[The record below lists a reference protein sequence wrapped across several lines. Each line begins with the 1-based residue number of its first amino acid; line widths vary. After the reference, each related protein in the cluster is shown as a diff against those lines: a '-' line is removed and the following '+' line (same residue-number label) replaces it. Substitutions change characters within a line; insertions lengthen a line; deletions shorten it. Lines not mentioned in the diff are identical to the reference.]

1 MTRPPTRLPTVRS
14 GRWLRPTLT
23 RRLIGALLVAIALLA
38 ALVLVQDQIDVR
50 EQLATDPGV
59 RQLGR
64 QLAAGL
70 DEIED
75 AGQATRLIAGH
86 ARYLHA
92 QRQWQRQ
99 HVDLVTGDVLL
110 QLYDRSGTLLYASAD
125 AAPIAR
131 LGVGEQVLA
140 GRRHWTWRAD
150 GPRWSLR
157 VAEPAIDNTR
167 LLGFASWELSKQL
180 LLALP
185 LMVLP
190 LWVAVRTGLAPLR
203 RFTRRIEGIDA
214 EAALAPL
221 GMDLRYAELRPLGRA
236 FDTLLRRL
244 RERVEREQSF
254 VHDAA
259 HELRT
264 PLAVIAAQAHV
275 LLHAEEPAARGEA
288 SAAMLDAI
296 ARSARLS
303 QQLLDLASLDP
314 RAAPAAEAVDIAAFS
329 ARLLAER
336 NADARQRGLALSL
349 DAPDQ
354 VLARLDRGA
363 LASILQNLL
372 DNALRYV
379 PAGGRIEVVLAVDP
393 DGGLRL
399 SVADDGPGIAEPDR
413 ARVFDRFW
421 RGPGHDQPG
430 SGLGLA
436 IVRQAA
442 ERLGGLL
449 TVETGLD
456 GRGVR
461 FELRVP
467 AAILGIP

>member
-1 MTRPPTRLPTVRS
+1 MTR
-14 GRWLRPTLT
+14 RWLRPTLT
-23 RRLIGALLVAIALLA
+23 RRLIGALLVAVALLA

-50 EQLATDPGV
+50 DQIATDPGV

-70 DEIED
+70 DEID
-75 AGQATRLIAGH
+75 DPGQAARLIAGH
-86 ARYLHA
+86 ARYLHG
-92 QRQWQRQ
+92 QRQWQQQ
-99 HVDLVTGDVLL
+99 HSDLVRGDLLL

-125 AAPIAR
+125 AEPITR
-131 LGVGEQVLA
+131 VGVGEQVLA

-167 LLGFASWELSKQL
+167 LLGFAGWELGKQL

-185 LMVLP
+185 LMMLP
-190 LWVAVRTGLAPLR
+190 LWLAVRSGLTPLR
-203 RFTRRIEGIDA
+203 RFTQRIEGIDA

-221 GMDLRYAELRPLGRA
+221 DMDLRYAELRPVGQA

-275 LLHAEEPAARGEA
+275 LVHAREPAARGEA
-288 SAAMLDAI
+288 SAALLDAI
-296 ARSARLS
+296 GRSARLS

-314 RAAPAAEAVDIAAFS
+314 RAASAVETAGPVDVAAFS
-329 ARLLAER
+329 AGLLAER
-336 NADARQRGLALSL
+336 AEDARRRGLELSL

-354 VLARLDRGA
+354 AFVRIDRA
-363 LASILQNLL
+363 AMESILQNLL

-393 DGGLRL
+393 RDGLRL
-399 SVADDGPGIAEPDR
+399 SVADDGPGIAAEHR
-413 ARVFDRFW
+413 AQVFDRFW
-421 RGPGHDQPG
+421 RGQDHDQPG

-442 ERLGGLL
+442 ERLGGRIRL
-449 TVETGLD
+449 EAGLD
-456 GRGVR
+456 GRGAR

-467 AAILGIP
+467 ATVLGIP